1 MKFLPKRRGT
11 CGYTTTRI
19 GVFSLQG
26 QKRQSC
32 IPGLNEGRISC
43 PFPSSCSLMRAKNI
57 EYIAQWNRSP
67 APIPGLQSV
76 FFFYPQDV
84 LLKSRGRGSTSGSHS
99 QWIYH
104 FANPRSSK
112 RSPAIFRPR
121 SQPLKPPGRADYR
134 RIVCNELIVYFR
146 LFKALDNICNYN
158 NQHMRKICLVA
169 LLAHPQ

>member
-67 APIPGLQSV
+67 APIPGLQKCL
-76 FFFYPQDV
+76 FFFFNPQDV
-84 LLKSRGRGSTSGSHS
+84 LLKSRGRGLTSGSHS

-112 RSPAIFRPR
+112 RSPATFRLQ
-121 SQPLKPPGRADYR
+121 SQLPKPQSRADYR
-134 RIVCNELIVYFR
+134 RIVYVKLIIYFR
-146 LFKALDNICNYN
+146 LFKAFDNICNYN
-158 NQHMRKICLVA
+158 SRHMRKICLVA
-169 LLAHPQ
+169 